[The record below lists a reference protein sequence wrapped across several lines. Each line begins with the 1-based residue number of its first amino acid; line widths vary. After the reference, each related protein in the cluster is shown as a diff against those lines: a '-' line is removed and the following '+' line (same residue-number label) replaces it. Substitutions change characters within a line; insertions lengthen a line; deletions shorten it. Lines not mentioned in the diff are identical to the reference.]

1 MADLKYINNLLKRF
15 VDGLYTRKDAD
26 DLLKHFHAGKY
37 NTEISEAM
45 DTVWEEMEE
54 DEVSSL
60 QHQQYREEA
69 RLLLSRIRKP
79 EKRFSFIP
87 YLRYVVIVAV
97 ILSIGWGGFRLI
109 RSNQEKVLTYTEV
122 HVKNGE
128 HKRVI
133 LPDGTSVTLN
143 AGSYLRYPREFIT
156 DVRRIEMNGEAFFEV
171 TRDEEKPFLIHTKDA
186 DVKVLGTS
194 FNVKAFDMD
203 EQLTV
208 SVQTGKVQVDLPEAM
223 MRLLPDEQFVM
234 DKTKG
239 EFQKRNEDARLSTVW
254 IKGGL
259 YFNRTPIR
267 TVVNELVRMYN
278 RTIEFAP
285 GAEYDDYIYGE
296 HDNKSLEA
304 VLKSIQYSTDIK
316 YRIEN
321 DKIVLY
327 KN

>member
-45 DTVWEEMEE
+45 DNVWEEMEE

-87 YLRYVVIVAV
+87 YLRYVAIVAV

-128 HKRVI
+128 DKRII

>member
-45 DTVWEEMEE
+45 DTVWEEEE

-87 YLRYVVIVAV
+87 YLRYVAIVAV

>member
-45 DTVWEEMEE
+45 DNVWEEMEE

-87 YLRYVVIVAV
+87 YLRYVAIVAV

-109 RSNQEKVLTYTEV
+109 RTNQEKVLTYTEV

-128 HKRVI
+128 HKRII

>member
-1 MADLKYINNLLKRF
+1 MADLKYINNILKRF

-87 YLRYVVIVAV
+87 YLRYVAMVVI

-285 GAEYDDYIYGE
+285 GAEYNDYIYGE

>member
-87 YLRYVVIVAV
+87 YLRYVAMVVI

-171 TRDEEKPFLIHTKDA
+171 TRDEEKPFLIHTIDA

>member
-45 DTVWEEMEE
+45 DNVWEEMEE

-87 YLRYVVIVAV
+87 YLRYVAIVAV

-128 HKRVI
+128 HKRII

-285 GAEYDDYIYGE
+285 GAEYNDYIYGE

>member
-1 MADLKYINNLLKRF
+1 MADLKHINNLLKRF

-45 DTVWEEMEE
+45 DNVWEEMEE

-87 YLRYVVIVAV
+87 YLRYVAIVAV

-128 HKRVI
+128 HKRII

-304 VLKSIQYSTDIK
+304 VLKSIQYSPDIK

>member
-45 DTVWEEMEE
+45 DNVWEEMEE

-87 YLRYVVIVAV
+87 YLRYVAIVAV

-278 RTIEFAP
+278 RTIEFAS

>member
-37 NTEISEAM
+37 NMEISEAM
-45 DTVWEEMEE
+45 DNVWEEMEE

-87 YLRYVVIVAV
+87 YLRYVAIVAV

-128 HKRVI
+128 HKRII

>member
-1 MADLKYINNLLKRF
+1 MADLKHINNLLKRF

-37 NTEISEAM
+37 NAEISEAM
-45 DTVWEEMEE
+45 DNVWEEMEE

-87 YLRYVVIVAV
+87 YLRYVAIVAV

-128 HKRVI
+128 HKRII

>member
-45 DTVWEEMEE
+45 DNVWEEMEE

-87 YLRYVVIVAV
+87 YLRYVAIVAV

-128 HKRVI
+128 HKRII

-316 YRIEN
+316 YRN
-321 DKIVLY
+321 
-327 KN
+327 

>member
-26 DLLKHFHAGKY
+26 DLLKHFHTGKY
-37 NTEISEAM
+37 NVEISEAM

-69 RLLLSRIRKP
+69 RLLLSRLRKP

-87 YLRYVVIVAV
+87 YLRYVAMVAV

-128 HKRVI
+128 HKRII

-156 DVRRIEMNGEAFFEV
+156 DVRRIEMDGEAFFEV

-296 HDNKSLEA
+296 HDNKSLES

>member
-45 DTVWEEMEE
+45 DNVWEEMEE

-87 YLRYVVIVAV
+87 YLRYVAIVAV

-128 HKRVI
+128 HKRII

-239 EFQKRNEDARLSTVW
+239 EFQKRNEDSRLSTVW

>member
-1 MADLKYINNLLKRF
+1 MS
-15 VDGLYTRKDAD
+15 D

-87 YLRYVVIVAV
+87 YLRYVAIVAV

>member
-1 MADLKYINNLLKRF
+1 MADLKHINNLLKRF

-45 DTVWEEMEE
+45 DNVWEEMEE

-87 YLRYVVIVAV
+87 YLRYVAIVAV

-128 HKRVI
+128 HKRII

-239 EFQKRNEDARLSTVW
+239 EFQQRNEDARLSTVW

-304 VLKSIQYSTDIK
+304 VLTSIQYSTDIK

>member
-15 VDGLYTRKDAD
+15 VDGLYTRKEAD

-87 YLRYVVIVAV
+87 YLRYVAIVAV

>member
-87 YLRYVVIVAV
+87 YLRYVAIVAV

-316 YRIEN
+316 LSLIH
-321 DKIVLY
+321 I
-327 KN
+327 

>member
-45 DTVWEEMEE
+45 DNVWEEMEE

-87 YLRYVVIVAV
+87 YLRYVAIVAV

-128 HKRVI
+128 HKRII

-143 AGSYLRYPREFIT
+143 AGSYLRYPRQFIT

>member
-87 YLRYVVIVAV
+87 YLRYVAIVAV

-128 HKRVI
+128 HKRII

-194 FNVKAFDMD
+194 FNVKAFDME

>member
-60 QHQQYREEA
+60 QHQHYREEA

-87 YLRYVVIVAV
+87 YLRYVAIVAV

>member
-1 MADLKYINNLLKRF
+1 M
-15 VDGLYTRKDAD
+15 
-26 DLLKHFHAGKY
+26 
-37 NTEISEAM
+37 
-45 DTVWEEMEE
+45 
-54 DEVSSL
+54 
-60 QHQQYREEA
+60 
-69 RLLLSRIRKP
+69 
-79 EKRFSFIP
+79 
-87 YLRYVVIVAV
+87 
-97 ILSIGWGGFRLI
+97 
-109 RSNQEKVLTYTEV
+109 TYTEV

-128 HKRVI
+128 HKRII

>member
-1 MADLKYINNLLKRF
+1 MRFRRCSISNTGKRP
-15 VDGLYTRKDAD
+15 VCYCRASGNRR
-26 DLLKHFHAGKY
+26 
-37 NTEISEAM
+37 N
-45 DTVWEEMEE
+45 
-54 DEVSSL
+54 VSPL
-60 QHQQYREEA
+60 
-69 RLLLSRIRKP
+69 
-79 EKRFSFIP
+79 F
-87 YLRYVVIVAV
+87 LRYVAIVAV

-128 HKRVI
+128 HKRII

-278 RTIEFAP
+278 RTIEFAS

>member
-87 YLRYVVIVAV
+87 YLRYVAIVAV

-109 RSNQEKVLTYTEV
+109 RSNQEKVLTYMEV

-128 HKRVI
+128 HKRII

-278 RTIEFAP
+278 RTIEFTP

>member
-45 DTVWEEMEE
+45 DNVWEEMEE

-87 YLRYVVIVAV
+87 YLRYVAIVAV

-128 HKRVI
+128 HKRII

-186 DVKVLGTS
+186 DVKVLGTP

>member
-87 YLRYVVIVAV
+87 YLRYVAIVAV

-128 HKRVI
+128 HKRII

>member
-45 DTVWEEMEE
+45 DNVWEEMEE

-87 YLRYVVIVAV
+87 YLRYVAIVAV

-128 HKRVI
+128 HKRII

>member
-87 YLRYVVIVAV
+87 YLRYVAMVVI

-223 MRLLPDEQFVM
+223 MRLLADEQFVM

>member
-1 MADLKYINNLLKRF
+1 MADLKYINNLLKLF

-45 DTVWEEMEE
+45 DNVWEEMEE

-87 YLRYVVIVAV
+87 YLRYVAIVAV

-122 HVKNGE
+122 HMKNGE
-128 HKRVI
+128 HKRII

>member
-87 YLRYVVIVAV
+87 YLRYVAIVAV

-171 TRDEEKPFLIHTKDA
+171 IRDEEKPFLIHTKDA

>member
-45 DTVWEEMEE
+45 DNVWEEMEE

-87 YLRYVVIVAV
+87 YLRYVAIVAV

-128 HKRVI
+128 HKRII

-278 RTIEFAP
+278 RTIDFAP
-285 GAEYDDYIYGE
+285 GAEYDD
-296 HDNKSLEA
+296 
-304 VLKSIQYSTDIK
+304 
-316 YRIEN
+316 
-321 DKIVLY
+321 
-327 KN
+327 

>member
-1 MADLKYINNLLKRF
+1 MADLKYINNILKRF

-69 RLLLSRIRKP
+69 RLLLSRIRKT

-87 YLRYVVIVAV
+87 YLRYVAMVVI

>member
-69 RLLLSRIRKP
+69 RLLLSRVRKP

-87 YLRYVVIVAV
+87 YLRYVAMVAV

>member
-26 DLLKHFHAGKY
+26 DLLKHFHVGKY

-45 DTVWEEMEE
+45 DNVWEEMEE

-87 YLRYVVIVAV
+87 YLRYVAIVAV

-128 HKRVI
+128 HKRII

>member
-1 MADLKYINNLLKRF
+1 MK
-15 VDGLYTRKDAD
+15 G
-26 DLLKHFHAGKY
+26 
-37 NTEISEAM
+37 
-45 DTVWEEMEE
+45 
-54 DEVSSL
+54 DELSSL

-87 YLRYVVIVAV
+87 YLRYVAIVAV

-128 HKRVI
+128 HKRII

>member
-87 YLRYVVIVAV
+87 YLRYVAIVAV

-156 DVRRIEMNGEAFFEV
+156 DVRRIEMNGEPFFEV

>member
-26 DLLKHFHAGKY
+26 DLLKYFHAGKY

-45 DTVWEEMEE
+45 DNVWEEMKE

-87 YLRYVVIVAV
+87 YLRYVAIVAV

-128 HKRVI
+128 HKRII

>member
-26 DLLKHFHAGKY
+26 DLLKHFHAGKH

-45 DTVWEEMEE
+45 DNVWEEMEE

-87 YLRYVVIVAV
+87 YRRYVAIVAV

-128 HKRVI
+128 HKRII

>member
-45 DTVWEEMEE
+45 DNVWEEMEE

-87 YLRYVVIVAV
+87 YLRYVAIVAV

-128 HKRVI
+128 HKRII

-304 VLKSIQYSTDIK
+304 VLKSIQYSTEIK

>member
-79 EKRFSFIP
+79 EKRFSIIP
-87 YLRYVVIVAV
+87 YLRYVAIVAV